1 MDRWRKP
8 ENLLLVPL
16 LALLAWMPFAYGA
29 NRTWAELVLATGLG
43 VMLLAW
49 SGLAMS
55 GLVSQTPHIRALRW
69 PALCIS
75 LALAWAMFQSVD
87 LLMLERATGLN
98 FSALAYP
105 VWMIAGRAL
114 ETSPGAYVSIAPD
127 LSRQALLAAIVPVMA
142 FLLAFNLCR
151 DRQRAEVAVAAVVA
165 IAVVHVFLA
174 VAGRLSGLDPQSL
187 FLSEVRPQ
195 TGMLTGPFVNA
206 DHFAAYLAL
215 ATLAAV
221 GSFAERLRL
230 SGVWDRGAMAASMSL
245 MQRLVS
251 VDALLLLS
259 GIGLLVATVLTQS
272 GLAIASLAAGLL
284 ALALTFASGP
294 AVDEAEARGQRSV
307 VALVFTVLGVALVAG
322 GASLQERFGSV
333 ELSSSSRQSI
343 ARATFDSM
351 MAAPLRGQGF
361 GALEVYIPLHAPEPT
376 ARIVQEANNEPLEA
390 MADLGVPAGLA
401 FLATPLLLAAFCWA
415 GALTRKRD
423 RVYSTIAVAA
433 VMAGSVQAIAGF
445 SLQIPAVSITLAFL
459 LGIGVTQSWR
469 TNMDMV
475 R

>member
-16 LALLAWMPFAYGA
+16 LGLLAWMPFAYGA

-43 VMLLAW
+43 VVLLAW

-55 GLVSQTPHIRALRW
+55 GLVSQTPHIRSLRW
-69 PALCIS
+69 PALCIGI
-75 LALAWAMFQSVD
+75 ALGWATLQSVD
-87 LLMLERATGLN
+87 LVMLESATGLS
-98 FSALAYP
+98 FSALAHP
-105 VWMIAGRAL
+105 VWGTAGRTL
-114 ETSPGAYVSIAPD
+114 EASPGAYVSIAPD
-127 LSRQALLAAIVPVMA
+127 LSRQAMLAAIVPVMA

-151 DRQRAEVAVAAVVA
+151 DRQRAEVAIAAVVA
-165 IAVVHVFLA
+165 IAVVHVFMA
-174 VAGRLSGLDPQSL
+174 VAGHLSGLDPQSL

-230 SGVWDRGAMAASMSL
+230 SGIWDRGAMAALMSL
-245 MQRLVS
+245 MQRLLS
-251 VDALLLLS
+251 VDALLLLA

-284 ALALTFASGP
+284 ALAVTLASGP
-294 AVDEAEARGQRSV
+294 AVDEAEARGQRAV

-322 GASLQERFGSV
+322 STSLQERFGPV

-343 ARATFDSM
+343 ARATLDAM

-361 GALEVYIPLHAPEPT
+361 GALEVYIPLHAQEPT

-390 MADLGVPAGLA
+390 MADLGIPAGLA
-401 FLATPLLLAAFCWA
+401 FLATPLLLTAFCWV
-415 GALTRKRD
+415 GALRRKRD

-445 SLQIPAVSITLAFL
+445 SLQIPAVSVTLAFL